1 MSRARAPPRSSG
13 RQPAIWRH
21 LKAGKSPSVRL
32 FEAAAC
38 AVPVISDR
46 WDGLDQI
53 FSPGEEILVADSPGD
68 VVRYLNETGEDKR
81 LALGE
86 RARARVL
93 AEHTAERRC
102 EQLEGEVA
110 GVLAA

>member
-1 MSRARAPPRSSG
+1 
-13 RQPAIWRH
+13 
-21 LKAGKSPSVRL
+21 
-32 FEAAAC
+32 
-38 AVPVISDR
+38 VPVISDR

-53 FSPGEEILVADSPGD
+53 FTPGREILVADSAAD
-68 VVRYLNETGEDKR
+68 VVRYLAETGEDKR

-102 EQLEGEVA
+102 EQLEAEVA
-110 GVLAA
+110 EVAAA